1 MDIRERMRS
10 EGEIYRT
17 IADDIKSGLHTALT
31 GTVTAFHPA
40 TMTVDIQPNTK
51 SMVRQ
56 PDGSIKPIPYPLLT
70 GVPVSFPGGGG
81 ASLTFPIK
89 PGDEALVTFA
99 SRSTDSW
106 VQSGGE
112 QNPMDARTQDLS
124 DGIAHVGVRS
134 SGRMPAGGASADNTE
149 LRSDDGK
156 HRVSL
161 NDGGIAV
168 SSDQN
173 VVVNAPD
180 LIINGVSFMNHVHGG
195 VRSGDSKTEKPD
207 K

>member
-1 MDIRERMRS
+1 MDIREKLQDDEETYRS
-10 EGEIYRT
+10 MI
-17 IADDIKSGLHTALT
+17 DDIKSGLHTALT
-31 GTVTAFHPA
+31 GTVTAFYPE

-51 SMVRQ
+51 SAVRQ
-56 PDGSIKPIPYPLLT
+56 PDGTVKTIPYPLLT

-89 PGDEALVTFA
+89 PGDEAMVTFA
-99 SRSTDSW
+99 SRSTDAW

-134 SGRMPAGGASADNTE
+134 SGKLPTGGASADSTE
-149 LRSDDGK
+149 LRTDDGK
-156 HRVSL
+156 TRISF
-161 NDGGIAV
+161 NGGGIAI

-173 VVVNAPD
+173 MTVDAPD
-180 LIINGVSFMNHVHGG
+180 LIINGISFMNHVHSGVVPGG
-195 VRSGDSKTEKPD
+195 SNTEKPVQ
-207 K
+207 